1 VAVDIGTKPDI
12 ERLSRLAYARN
23 RAVDTEV
30 RTITVTDDEMK
41 WIVHHLAALVEW
53 GSDSED

>member
-1 VAVDIGTKPDI
+1 MAVDIGTKPDI

-41 WIVHHLAALVEW
+41 WIVHHLAALVE
-53 GSDSED
+53 GSDNED